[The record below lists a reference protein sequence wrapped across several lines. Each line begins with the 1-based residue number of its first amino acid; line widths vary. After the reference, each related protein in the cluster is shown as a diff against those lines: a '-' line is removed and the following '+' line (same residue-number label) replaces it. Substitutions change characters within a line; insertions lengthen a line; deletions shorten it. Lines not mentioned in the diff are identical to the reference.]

1 MRLALYKEWMYW
13 KYVIPLLIICS
24 FLVYFVEYGI
34 LLPLTF
40 FMTGAIIYQ
49 VITERQS
56 KTIELE
62 LSLPMSRDEWMTAR
76 FLAHFVNLTSFA
88 IAMYGA
94 LVVTYNVRAF
104 QELPN
109 PAIMLIWWGIT
120 LITMSVVLWLFLRFS
135 TNRAILIFAS
145 LYIGSAVIMMAGS
158 KTDSPVLFSTS
169 PSLWNAAVIISV
181 VGLLIYS
188 LSYWMTKRHFRTET
202 IGTKR

>member
-1 MRLALYKEWMYW
+1 MKLALYKEWMYW

-40 FMTGAIIYQ
+40 FMTGAIIHQ

-62 LSLPMSRDEWMTAR
+62 LSLPMSRDEWVTAR
-76 FLAHFVNLTSFA
+76 FLAHFVNLTCFA

-94 LVVTYNVRAF
+94 LVVTYNIRAF

-145 LYIGSAVIMMAGS
+145 LYIGSSIIMMAGS
-158 KTDSPVLFSTS
+158 KGNSSALSNTS
-169 PSLWNAAVIISV
+169 PNLWNAAVIISV
-181 VGLLIYS
+181 VGLLLYS

-202 IGTKR
+202 IGAKR